1 MLHHTSVYSMNQL
14 LFICRS
20 AHLWVSQKYY
30 TQSCSNS
37 NNFIHSTADISIQ
50 NDDMIKS
57 LMLVRRVVN
66 TNIKI
71 RLNSVGSAIDLKNV
85 KSYKKPAEDS
95 TFGETIRI
103 QVAAPADV
111 LIVVPIGFAQ
121 SLDTIKA
128 GVAMGADRGTPV
140 KPDDRTKP
148 LPVAKL
154 LKRLIEKEEPKVAL
168 LYKQTIGDDCN
179 QIGKVAAPDLHIS
192 RNISSAI
199 QYLTGRKDAK
209 IIAAID
215 KDKDAPIFQ
224 VADFGIVGDI
234 FDVVPELESQI

>member
-1 MLHHTSVYSMNQL
+1 MNQL

-30 TQSCSNS
+30 TESCPNS
-37 NNFIHSTADISIQ
+37 NNLIHSTADISIQ

-71 RLNSVGSAIDLKNV
+71 RLNSVGSAIDRKNV
-85 KSYKKPAEDS
+85 KSYKKPGEDS

-103 QVAAPADV
+103 QMAAPADE

-121 SLDTIKA
+121 ALDTIKA

-140 KPDDRTKP
+140 KPDDRTKS

-154 LKRLIEKEEPKVAL
+154 LKRLIEKEEPKEAL
-168 LYKQTIGDDCN
+168 LYKQTIDDDCN
-179 QIGKVAAPDLHIS
+179 QSGNVAAPDLHIS

-199 QYLTGRKDAK
+199 QCLTGRKDAK

-234 FDVVPELESQI
+234 FDVVPEL